1 VLQEIL
7 RSLRPGEISPP
18 RRLGEWHVLM
28 RLEQLKPARFDDAMR
43 ERMLREALDAF
54 LNHRV
59 ERLLAGDAEGLDPIH
74 YDPES

>member
-1 VLQEIL
+1 
-7 RSLRPGEISPP
+7 
-18 RRLGEWHVLM
+18 
-28 RLEQLKPARFDDAMR
+28 MR